1 MNEAGAFA
9 ARLDAV
15 EGRLRAL
22 VAVEPAPAALTD
34 PDQPS
39 GERWE
44 WGQVWAHLAEFIPYW
59 TGQIR
64 TALAAD
70 PGEPP
75 PFGRVKTDEGRV
87 AAIEADRHRP
97 PAELWARLAAQLVG
111 LRSLLAGLSD
121 ADWGRRVLHSTLG
134 VLDMPMVVEEFLV
147 GHLESHAAQLEGLV
161 RASSPGSPS
170 ASRS

>member
-1 MNEAGAFA
+1 MFG

-15 EGRLRAL
+15 ERRLRGLA
-22 VAVEPAPAALTD
+22 ATDPAPTALTD
-34 PDQPS
+34 ADQPS

-44 WGQVWAHLAEFIPYW
+44 WGQVWAHLAEFVPYW
-59 TGQIR
+59 SRQIQ

-70 PGEPP
+70 PSAPP
-75 PFGRVKTDEGRV
+75 PFGRVKTDAARV

-97 PAELWARLAAQLVG
+97 PAELWARLDGQLVD
-111 LRSLLAGLSD
+111 LRALLAGLTD
-121 ADWGRRVLHSTLG
+121 ADWERRVRHPTLG
-134 VLDMPMVVEEFLV
+134 ILDMPMVVEEFLV
-147 GHLESHAAQLEGLV
+147 GHLESHADQLDGLV